1 MSLQTF
7 DQVAMGMRICLSR
20 EHAAL
25 SREQLA
31 ECLGITP
38 KFLANIERGSRGL
51 AMQKFILLVQILNVS
66 ADYLIFGNNA
76 ED

>member
-7 DQVAMGMRICLSR
+7 DQVAMCMRICLSR

-51 AMQKFILLVQILNVS
+51 
-66 ADYLIFGNNA
+66 
-76 ED
+76 

>member
-31 ECLGITP
+31 ECLGIT
-38 KFLANIERGSRGL
+38 LTL
-51 AMQKFILLVQILNVS
+51 S
-66 ADYLIFGNNA
+66 AAA
-76 ED
+76 EDSQCKNSYCWFKS